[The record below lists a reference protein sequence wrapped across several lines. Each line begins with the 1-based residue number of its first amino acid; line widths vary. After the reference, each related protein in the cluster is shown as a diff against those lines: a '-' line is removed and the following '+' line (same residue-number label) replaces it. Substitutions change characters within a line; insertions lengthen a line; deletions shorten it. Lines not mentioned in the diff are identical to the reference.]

1 MMRVGRQLETLHPA
15 FLGFLILFGALGACA
30 PAEDLAQEDGRAPA
44 EEPPVLQEESDGW
57 VTGDAAEAGFDPA
70 TLEQLVV
77 DIETGAFPNTHALL
91 IEHDGALVFER
102 YFSGTDERWGDYI
115 PSRAVGPDSL
125 HDLRSISKSVTS
137 ALLGIALATDL
148 EGAVG
153 RSMADYFP
161 AFTLDEAQRS
171 ITLHHVL
178 TMTAGLAWNEM
189 TVPYT
194 SDMNDEI
201 RLYGASDP
209 ALYVMS
215 RPVEHEPGST
225 WYYSG
230 GLSQVLATVIFN
242 LTNQRLD
249 EYARARLFEPLGVT
263 DFEWLGPAGWTP
275 DNPAAM
281 SGLRLRA
288 RDLAK
293 IGSVYLHGGRW
304 KGQQVVPEDWVE
316 RSMSR
321 HVAEIGDWSD
331 GGVWGYGYQW
341 WVGALPSGERVVA
354 GFGNGNQRLFI
365 LPDERLVVTILA
377 GEYNKFE
384 GHSERILD
392 RVLAA
397 R

>member
-1 MMRVGRQLETLHPA
+1 MMREALRIDLLPRVLLGLLAVVGSGG
-15 FLGFLILFGALGACA
+15 LGGCA
-30 PAEDLAQEDGRAPA
+30 PAG
-44 EEPPVLQEESDGW
+44 EPSRETAVLQAESDGW
-57 VTGDAAEAGFDPA
+57 VIGDLADAGFEPVG
-70 TLEQLVV
+70 LERLVA
-77 DIETGAFPNTHALL
+77 DIEAGAFPNTHAVL

-102 YFSGTDERWGDYI
+102 YFSGSDERWGDHI
-115 PSRAVGPDSL
+115 PSRVIGPDSI

-148 EGAVG
+148 ESAVN
-153 RSMADYFP
+153 RPMAEYFP
-161 AFTLDEAQRS
+161 EFVLGEAQQS

-178 TMTAGLAWNEM
+178 TMTAGLEWNEM
-189 TVPYT
+189 DVPYT
-194 SDMNDEI
+194 SDTNDEI
-201 RLYGASDP
+201 RLYAAPDP

-215 RPVEHEPGST
+215 RPVEHDAGST

-230 GLSQVLATVIFN
+230 GLSQVLATLISR
-242 LTNQRLD
+242 LTDQRLD
-249 EYARARLFEPLGVT
+249 EFARTRLFEPLGIT
-263 DFEWLGPAGWTP
+263 DFEWLGPTGWTP

-304 KGQQVVPEDWVE
+304 KGRQVVPAEWVE
-316 RSMSR
+316 RSMTR

-365 LPDERLVVTILA
+365 LPDERLVVTIFA

-384 GHSERILD
+384 GHSDRILE
-392 RVLAA
+392 RLLAA